1 MTSQALYAFRQSY
14 IHYTATFKQGSPWGV
29 SNMKAASNGQY
40 YLLKHFFT
48 MLASRSAL
56 WAKKSLKQCFFKN
69 LKLLLLILSKST
81 FEKNPSLLCKQY

>member
-69 LKLLLLILSKST
+69 LNLLLILSKST
-81 FEKNPSLLCKQY
+81 FEKNSSSL

>member
-69 LKLLLLILSKST
+69 PYLLLILSLNLHLK
-81 FEKNPSLLCKQY
+81 KMPLLCKQY